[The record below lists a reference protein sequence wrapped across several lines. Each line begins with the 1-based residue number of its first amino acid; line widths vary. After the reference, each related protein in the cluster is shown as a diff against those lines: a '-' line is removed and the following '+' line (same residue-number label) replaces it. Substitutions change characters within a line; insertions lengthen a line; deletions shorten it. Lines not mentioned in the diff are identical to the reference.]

1 MSFQTGETYIT
12 APQLRARFGGRSD
25 VWLWRLLNDERAN
38 FPKPIM
44 VRRYRYF
51 RLSEIEAWEE
61 SNRAKPKQEVSNAA

>member
-1 MSFQTGETYIT
+1 MALQQTGERYIT

-51 RLSEIEAWEE
+51 RLSEVERWEE
-61 SNRAKPKQEVSNAA
+61 SNRARSKNEVA